1 MATVLIA
8 GRHPATIAR
17 IEAALVREGID
28 VLTTSTGL
36 GAVRLAALREVRI
49 VLLDLGLPD
58 VDDTPIFERV
68 LSCGVD
74 LRVVALGEND
84 DTSAAVSYL
93 NRGAVDYISR
103 PVSVTE
109 IAARIRAQ
117 LRCVALAVEAA

>member
-84 DTSAAVSYL
+84 DASAAVSYL

-109 IAARIRAQ
+109 ITARIRAQ

>member
-8 GRHPATIAR
+8 GRHPATIAT
-17 IEAALVREGID
+17 IEASLVREGID

-58 VDDTPIFERV
+58 VDDTPLFERV

-84 DTSAAVSYL
+84 DASAAVSYL

-109 IAARIRAQ
+109 ITARIRAQ